1 MPEETQPSGSEEI
14 ISVKAAPWL
23 RGVIGRFA
31 PYVVGGMIGATGTGG
46 VMYDAP
52 TKEEIREIVREAV
65 VAEIGP
71 LRDSIRELQTRQTD
85 TEQRLVAHAER
96 MKIYDKKLATR
107 NR

>member
-1 MPEETQPSGSEEI
+1 MPEETQQPETVI
-14 ISVKAAPWL
+14 NVTAAPWL
-23 RGVIGRFA
+23 RGVVGRFA
-31 PYVVGGMIGATGTGG
+31 PYVIGGMIGATGTGG

-52 TKEEIREIVREAV
+52 TKEEIWEIVREAV

>member
-23 RGVIGRFA
+23 RGAVARFA
-31 PYVVGGMIGATGTGG
+31 PYVIGGMIGATGTGG

>member
-1 MPEETQPSGSEEI
+1 MPEETDNDTVSVQAHVPSWFRSAV
-14 ISVKAAPWL
+14 SRL
-23 RGVIGRFA
+23 A

-52 TKEEIREIVREAV
+52 TPDEIKVIVREAV
-65 VAEIGP
+65 SEELSP
-71 LRDSIRELQTRQTD
+71 LREAIRDLQTRQTA
-85 TEQRLVAHAER
+85 TEQLLVAHAER